1 MVDRAEWTVP
11 AQLRLRAAERPEDIA
26 HRLVGGEDLTLG
38 GWDSASNAAARG
50 LIERGVRAGDRVLL
64 PASAATWTAYAVA
77 WAAVLKVG
85 AVAVPVAR
93 SSGPEQI
100 RNACLASRAV
110 CVVDAGS
117 CLPEA
122 VNHALADLMA
132 GQPTDEIHN
141 GPEPGDDAE
150 IIYTSGTTGLPKGVV
165 ATHANVLYPQ
175 IRSSAAAGARTAL
188 HALQPG
194 TTVGQGL
201 LVQPLCARPHRT
213 FTLPHFDPA
222 EFLAAVEQHR
232 PTDVVLVPAMAITL
246 VDAAGPVSR
255 DVSSV
260 RQVRTTSAPIHPAT
274 LEALAELFPAARIR
288 NVYSTT
294 ECWPRRLATD
304 YDRARPTSLGR
315 PAAGSQVR
323 IVDAAGQEVAAGAP
337 GDVQLRSDAPQR
349 RYDGEVG
356 ASEVFLPDGWTR
368 TGDVGLLDPDGY
380 FHLLDRSPDL
390 VNTGGLNVSTLEVEA
405 AIMDWP
411 GVVEAAVF
419 GVRHPVL
426 TECVTAAVRCRPGVD
441 TEALLAFLRERKGPA
456 APQRVA
462 VVDDLPRNLLGKIDK
477 KQLRKDFEQDVAGR
491 DFEPPAT
498 STESYLAELWA
509 VTLDV
514 DRVSATDD
522 FLQLGGSSLTAM
534 EVITEVTEQLARVV
548 TVRDLLDTT
557 SLRAFAER
565 VDAAPAAEPDDPVA
579 APEPQPVATLD

>member
-1 MVDRAEWTVP
+1 MADRTDWTVP
-11 AQLRLRAAERPEDIA
+11 AQLRRRAAERRDDVA
-26 HRLVGGEDLTLG
+26 HRLVGGEELTFG
-38 GWDSASNAAARG
+38 GWEAASNAAARG
-50 LIERGVRAGDRVLL
+50 LVARGVRAGDRVLL
-64 PASAATWTAYAVA
+64 PASAATWTGYAVA
-77 WAAVLKVG
+77 WAAVLKAG

-93 SSGPEQI
+93 SSGQEQI
-100 RNACLASRAV
+100 ANACLASRAV
-110 CVVDAGS
+110 CVVDGEAS
-117 CLPEA
+117 LPA
-122 VNHALADLMA
+122 PAHHALADLVA
-132 GQPTDEIHN
+132 DQPTDPVHG
-141 GPEPGDDAE
+141 GPAPDDDAE

-175 IRSSAAAGARTAL
+175 LGSSAGGAPRTAL

-201 LVQPLCARPHRT
+201 LVQPLCVRPHRT
-213 FTLPHFDPA
+213 FTLPRFDPV
-222 EFLAAVEQHR
+222 ELLAAVEEHR
-232 PTDVVLVPAMAITL
+232 PTDLVLVPAMAIAL
-246 VDAAGPVSR
+246 VDAAVPGSR

-260 RQVRTTSAPIHPAT
+260 RQVRTTSAPAHPAT
-274 LEALAELFPAARIR
+274 LRALAELFPTARIR

-323 IVDAAGQEVAAGAP
+323 IVDAAGQEVAAGTP

-349 RYDGEVG
+349 RYDGE
-356 ASEVFLPDGWTR
+356 AAESEVFLPDGWTR
-368 TGDVGLLDPDGY
+368 TGDVGLVDEEGY

-390 VNTGGLNVSTLEVEA
+390 VNTGGLNVSTLDVEA

-419 GVRHPVL
+419 GVPHPVL
-426 TECVTAAVRCRPGVD
+426 TECVTAAVRCRAEVD

-456 APQRVA
+456 APLRIT

-477 KQLRKDFEQDVAGR
+477 KQLRKDLEWKIDDR
-491 DFEPPAT
+491 DFEPPRT

-514 DRVSATDD
+514 DRVSVTDD

-534 EVITEVTEQLARVV
+534 EVVSEVTGQLARDV

-565 VDAAPAAEPDDPVA
+565 VDAAPVIEPDVPA
-579 APEPQPVATLD
+579 AREPQPAGTGE